1 VKRRDFLGFA
11 GASGLF
17 ILFGTAAQAAPQ
29 LVPARPAGYPMDFN
43 AYLRI
48 GPDGR
53 VGCFVGKVEM
63 GQGNTTALA
72 MLAAE
77 ELDVPLERVD
87 MLMGDT
93 DLCPW
98 DGGTGGSLSIWQF
111 GPVLT
116 AAAAEARAVLLGM
129 AGERLQAPVDR
140 LEVKDGVVSVKGAP
154 ERQVGYGDLVQ
165 GKRIERHLADARPK
179 PASGYTLVG
188 RSAPRKDALEK
199 VSGAARY
206 SADQRLPG
214 TLHACIV
221 RPPAHGTRLKSVD
234 TAAAERVPGVRVLRD
249 GNLVAVLHEFPDQAR
264 KALDLVKASFE
275 DTPRP
280 LDDRTIYRH
289 LADQAGEAKVGVQEG
304 DLKAA
309 EAKAATLVEA
319 DYLNAYVAHAPIEP
333 HSAVAQWKD
342 GRMTVWA
349 GVQAPFR
356 VKAQVAEALR
366 LPADKVRIIT
376 PQIGGAFGGKAA
388 GPQAVEAARLALKA
402 GAPVQVVWNRK
413 EEFFLDTFR
422 PAAVVKIRSGLDPSG
437 HIAFWDCQVCGT
449 SDREA
454 EIGYDL
460 PAKRFA
466 STGDGG
472 DLGTS
477 TGGLHPF
484 PTGAWRA
491 PAANTN
497 VFARESHMD
506 LLAAKAKADPLAF
519 RLRHLTDPRVIRVL
533 KLAAERF
540 GWVAGPAPSGR
551 GVGVACGSW
560 RGTIV
565 ATMAEVAVDRST
577 GQVRVKRVVQAQDM
591 GLVINPDGARQQM
604 EGAIMMGLGYSL
616 SEGLRFKAGRIL
628 DENFDTYP
636 LPRFSWLP
644 VIETVLVDNPGLQ
657 AQGGGEPP
665 IVCMGAVIAN
675 AIHDAVGARV
685 FELPMTP
692 ERILAALRG
701 GPGGSGQPS
710 GS

>member
-1 VKRRDFLGFA
+1 VRRRDFLKA
-11 GASGLF
+11 TGATGLF
-17 ILFGTAAQAAPQ
+17 ILFRTAAEAAPQ
-29 LVPARPAGYPMDFN
+29 LVPSRPAGYPMDFN

-48 GPDGR
+48 GADGR
-53 VGCFVGKVEM
+53 VGCSVGKVEM
-63 GQGNTTALA
+63 GQGNMTSLA

-111 GPVLT
+111 GPVLRS
-116 AAAAEARAVLLGM
+116 AAAEARAVLLLM
-129 AGERLQAPVDR
+129 AGERLQVPADR
-140 LEVKDGVVSVKGAP
+140 LEVAAGVVSVKGDPA
-154 ERQVGYGDLVQ
+154 RQVAYGELVQ
-165 GKRIERHLADARPK
+165 GRRIERHLAEAKPK
-179 PASGYTLVG
+179 PVSAYALVG

-199 VSGAARY
+199 VTGAARF
-206 SADQRLPG
+206 SSDQQLPG

-221 RPPAHGTRLKSVD
+221 RPPAHGARLKSAD
-234 TAAAERVPGVRVLRD
+234 TSAAERLPGVRVLRD
-249 GNLVAVLHEFPDQAR
+249 GDLVAVLHAAPDQAR
-264 KALDLVKASFE
+264 KALELVKASFE
-275 DTPRP
+275 GTPQA
-280 LDDRTIYRH
+280 LDDRSIYPH
-289 LADQAGEAKVGVQEG
+289 LAGLAGGAKVGVQEG

-309 EAKAATLVEA
+309 EARSAIRAEA
-319 DYLNAYVAHAPIEP
+319 DYLNAYVAHAAIEP
-333 HSAVAQWKD
+333 HAAVAQWKD

-356 VKAQVAEALR
+356 VKAQVAEALG
-366 LPADKVRIIT
+366 LAAHQVRIIT
-376 PQIGGAFGGKAA
+376 PPIGGAFGGKAA

-402 GAPVQVVWNRK
+402 GAPVQVVWDRR

-422 PAAVVKIRSGLDPSG
+422 PAAVVKLRSGLDPAG
-437 HIAFWDCQVCGT
+437 RITFWDCQVAGT

-454 EIGYDL
+454 EIGYEF

-466 STGDGG
+466 STGDAG
-472 DLGTS
+472 DIGTS
-477 TGGLHPF
+477 SGGPHPF

-533 KLAAERF
+533 QAAARQF
-540 GWVAGPAPSGR
+540 GWVAGDAPSGR

-560 RGTIV
+560 RGTLC
-565 ATMAEVAVDRST
+565 AAMAEVAVDRAT
-577 GQVRVKRVVQAQDM
+577 GQVRVKRVVLAQDM

-604 EGAIMMGLGYSL
+604 EGAVTMGLGYAL
-616 SEGLRFKAGRIL
+616 SEGLRFKDGRIL
-628 DENFDTYP
+628 DENFDTYRI
-636 LPRFSWLP
+636 PRFSWLP
-644 VIETVLVDNPGLQ
+644 AIETVLVANPELQ

-665 IVCMGAVIAN
+665 IVCMGAVLAN
-675 AIHDAVGARV
+675 AIFDAVGARV

-692 ERILAALRG
+692 ERVLAAMPKG
-701 GPGGSGQPS
+701 
-710 GS
+710 

>member
-1 VKRRDFLGFA
+1 MKRRDFLKFT
-11 GASGLF
+11 GATGLF
-17 ILFGTAAQAAPQ
+17 ILFRAPAMAAPQ
-29 LVPARPAGYPMDFN
+29 LVATRPAGYPLDFN
-43 AYLRI
+43 AYLHI
-48 GPDGR
+48 GADGR
-53 VGCFVGKVEM
+53 VGCSVGKVEM
-63 GQGNTTALA
+63 GQGNMTSLA

-111 GPVLT
+111 GPVLRG
-116 AAAAEARAVLLGM
+116 AAAEARAVLLQM
-129 AGERLQAPVDR
+129 AGERLQVPADR
-140 LEVKDGVVSVKGAP
+140 LEVTAGVVSVKGDPA
-154 ERQVGYGDLVQ
+154 RQVGYGQLVQ
-165 GKRIERHLADARPK
+165 GKRIDRHLADVKPK
-179 PASGYTLVG
+179 PVSAYTLVG
-188 RSAPRKDALEK
+188 TSAPRLDTLGK
-199 VSGAARY
+199 VTGTARF
-206 SADQRLPG
+206 SADQGLPG

-221 RPPAHGTRLKSVD
+221 RPPAHGAALKSVD
-234 TAAAERVPGVRVLRD
+234 TSAAERLPGVRVVRD

-264 KALDLVKASFE
+264 RALDLVKASF
-275 DTPRP
+275 DGTPP
-280 LDDRTIYRH
+280 ALDDRTIYPR
-289 LADQAGEAKVGVQEG
+289 LADRAGGGKVGVQEG
-304 DLKAA
+304 DLKAG
-309 EAKAATLVEA
+309 EARATTLVEA
-319 DYLNAYVAHAPIEP
+319 DYLNAYVAHAAIEP

-349 GVQAPFR
+349 GVQAPFP
-356 VKAQVAEALR
+356 VQAKVAEALN
-366 LPADKVRIIT
+366 LPARQVRIIT
-376 PQIGGAFGGKAA
+376 APIGGAFGGKAA

-402 GAPVQVVWNRK
+402 GAPVQVVWDRR

-422 PAAVVKIRSGLDPSG
+422 PAAVVKIRSGLDAAG
-437 HIAFWDCQVCGT
+437 RITFWDCQVSGT

-460 PAKRFA
+460 PAKRFS

-472 DLGTS
+472 DIGTS
-477 TGGLHPF
+477 AAGLHPF

-491 PAANTN
+491 PGANTN

-506 LLAAKAKADPLAF
+506 TLAARAKVDPLAF
-519 RLRHLTDPRVIRVL
+519 RLRHLSDPRVIRVL
-533 KLAAERF
+533 ESAAERF
-540 GWVAGPAPSGR
+540 GWAAGVAPSGR

-565 ATMAEVAVDRST
+565 AAMAEVAVERST
-577 GQVRVKRVVQAQDM
+577 GKVKVKRVVLAQDM

-604 EGAIMMGLGYSL
+604 EGAITMGLGYAL
-616 SEGLRFKAGRIL
+616 SEAVRFKDGRIL

-636 LPRFSWLP
+636 IPRFSWVP
-644 VIETVLVDNPGLQ
+644 AIETVLVPNPDLP

-685 FELPMTP
+685 LALPMTP
-692 ERILAALRG
+692 ERILEAIRKG
-701 GPGGSGQPS
+701 
-710 GS
+710 